1 MAYEIVRFDDDAGQ
15 NVQITP
21 EDVRRTFCQNAT
33 DQEVQQFLALCVTQH
48 LNPFTRDAYLVKYGN
63 GPASIITSRS
73 AIQKRADSNP
83 DFEGTELGVV
93 VLTAQGEIVH
103 RPGEAYYK
111 ALGEQLLGG
120 WARAYRKGRKPYYS
134 EVPMGEYSTGRNQW
148 AKMPGTMIT
157 KVAEMHALR
166 GAFPQD
172 FQGMYSP
179 EEMAQAQPA
188 GDVSVEPMQQPMEPA
203 QQAGPAPTD
212 DDLEWLRSTTASLA
226 SVGYNEAEVKPYLWA
241 RFKEGGRKGAEDAF
255 KGMLAAVGA
264 GAPGQQ
270 EGDEPAEPEAYEPDD
285 IEF

>member
-1 MAYEIVRFDDDAGQ
+1 
-15 NVQITP
+15 
-21 EDVRRTFCQNAT
+21 
-33 DQEVQQFLALCVTQH
+33 
-48 LNPFTRDAYLVKYGN
+48 
-63 GPASIITSRS
+63 
-73 AIQKRADSNP
+73 
-83 DFEGTELGVV
+83 
-93 VLTAQGEIVH
+93 
-103 RPGEAYYK
+103 
-111 ALGEQLLGG
+111 
-120 WARAYRKGRKPYYS
+120 
-134 EVPMGEYSTGRNQW
+134 MGEYSTGRNQW

-212 DDLEWLRSTTASLA
+212 DDLEWLKSATASLA
-226 SVGYNEAEVKPYLWA
+226 GVGYNEAEVKPYLWA

-255 KGMLAAVGA
+255 KGMLAAVG
-264 GAPGQQ
+264 GDAPERQ
-270 EGDEPAEPEAYEPDD
+270 EGDAPVEPEAYEPDD

>member
-1 MAYEIVRFDDDAGQ
+1 MAYEIVKFEDDAGQ
-15 NVQITP
+15 PVQITP

-33 DQEVQQFLALCVTQH
+33 DQEVQRFLALCATQH
-48 LNPFTRDAYLVKYGN
+48 LNPFTNDAYLVKYGS

-111 ALGEQLLGG
+111 SLGEQLLGG

-134 EVPMGEYSTGRNQW
+134 EVPMSEYSTGRNQW
-148 AKMPGTMIT
+148 SKMPGTMIT

-172 FQGMYSP
+172 FQGMYSS

-188 GDVSVEPMQQPMEPA
+188 GDVSVEPMQQPAEPA
-203 QQAGPAPTD
+203 QQAKPAPTD
-212 DDLEWLRSTTASLA
+212 DDLEWLRSATASLA
-226 SVGYNEAEVKPYLWA
+226 GVGYNEAEVKPYLWA
-241 RFKEGGRKGAEDAF
+241 RFKEGGRKEAEDAF
-255 KGMLAAVGA
+255 KGMLAAVGGEA
-264 GAPGQQ
+264 
-270 EGDEPAEPEAYEPDD
+270 PAEPDAYEPDD

>member
-15 NVQITP
+15 PVQITP

-48 LNPFTRDAYLVKYGN
+48 LNPFTRDAYLVKYGS

-93 VLTAQGEIVH
+93 VLTAQGDIVH
-103 RPGEAYYK
+103 RPGEAHYK
-111 ALGEQLLGG
+111 SLGEQLLGG

-188 GDVSVEPMQQPMEPA
+188 GDVSVEPMQQPAEPA
-203 QQAGPAPTD
+203 QQAKPAPTD
-212 DDLEWLRSTTASLA
+212 DDLEWLRSATASLA
-226 SVGYNEAEVKPYLWA
+226 GVGYNEAEVKPYLWA
-241 RFKEGGRKGAEDAF
+241 RFKEGGRKEAEDAF

-264 GAPGQQ
+264 DAPGQQ
-270 EGDEPAEPEAYEPDD
+270 EGDAPAEPDAYEPDD

>member
-15 NVQITP
+15 PVQITP

-48 LNPFTRDAYLVKYGN
+48 LNPFTRDAYLVKYGS

-111 ALGEQLLGG
+111 SLGEQLLGG

-148 AKMPGTMIT
+148 SKMPGTMIT

-188 GDVSVEPMQQPMEPA
+188 GDVSVEPMQQPAEPA
-203 QQAGPAPTD
+203 QQAKPAPTD
-212 DDLEWLRSTTASLA
+212 DDLEWLRSATASLA
-226 SVGYNEAEVKPYLWA
+226 GVGYNEAEVKPYLWA

-264 GAPGQQ
+264 DAPEQQ
-270 EGDEPAEPEAYEPDD
+270 EGDAPVEPDAYEPDD

>member
-1 MAYEIVRFDDDAGQ
+1 MAYEIVKFEDDAGQ
-15 NVQITP
+15 PVQITP
-21 EDVRRTFCQNAT
+21 EDGRRTFCQNAT
-33 DQEVQQFLALCVTQH
+33 DQEVQRFLALCATQH
-48 LNPFTRDAYLVKYGN
+48 LNPFTNDAYLVKYGS

-111 ALGEQLLGG
+111 SLGEQLLGG

-134 EVPMGEYSTGRNQW
+134 EVPMSEYSTGRNQW
-148 AKMPGTMIT
+148 SKMPGTMIT

-188 GDVSVEPMQQPMEPA
+188 GDVSVEPMQQPAEPA
-203 QQAGPAPTD
+203 QQVKPAPTD
-212 DDLEWLRSTTASLA
+212 DDLEWLRSATASLA
-226 SVGYNEAEVKPYLWA
+226 GVGYNEAEVKPYLWA
-241 RFKEGGRKGAEDAF
+241 RFKEGGRKEAEDAF

-264 GAPGQQ
+264 EA
-270 EGDEPAEPEAYEPDD
+270 PAEPDAYEPDD

>member
-1 MAYEIVRFDDDAGQ
+1 MAYEIVKFEDDAGQ
-15 NVQITP
+15 PVQITP

-33 DQEVQQFLALCVTQH
+33 DQEVQMFLALCATQR
-48 LNPFTRDAYLVKYGN
+48 LNPFTKDAYLVKYGS

-111 ALGEQLLGG
+111 SLGEQLLGG

-134 EVPMGEYSTGRNQW
+134 EVPMSEYSTGRNQW
-148 AKMPGTMIT
+148 SKMPGTMIT

-188 GDVSVEPMQQPMEPA
+188 GDVSVEPMQQTAEPA
-203 QQAGPAPTD
+203 QQVKPAPTD
-212 DDLEWLRSTTASLA
+212 DDLEWLRSATASLA
-226 SVGYNEAEVKPYLWA
+226 GVGYNEAEVKPYLWA
-241 RFKEGGRKGAEDAF
+241 RFKEGGRKEAEDAF
-255 KGMLAAVGA
+255 KGMLAAVG
-264 GAPGQQ
+264 GDVSGQQ
-270 EGDEPAEPEAYEPDD
+270 EAEAPAEPDAYEPDD

>member
-1 MAYEIVRFDDDAGQ
+1 MAYEIVKFEDDAGQ
-15 NVQITP
+15 PVQITP

-33 DQEVQQFLALCVTQH
+33 DQEVQMFLALCATQR
-48 LNPFTRDAYLVKYGN
+48 LNPFTKDAYLVKYGS

-93 VLTAQGEIVH
+93 VLTAQGDIVH

-111 ALGEQLLGG
+111 SLGEQLLGG

-203 QQAGPAPTD
+203 QQAKAAPTD
-212 DDLEWLRSTTASLA
+212 DDLEWLRSATASLA
-226 SVGYNEAEVKPYLWA
+226 GVGYNEAEVKPYLWA

-255 KGMLAAVGA
+255 KGMLAAVGGDA
-264 GAPGQQ
+264 TGQQ
-270 EGDEPAEPEAYEPDD
+270 EGDAPAETEAYEPDD

>member
-1 MAYEIVRFDDDAGQ
+1 MAYEIVKFEDDAGQ
-15 NVQITP
+15 PVQITY
-21 EDVRRTFCQNAT
+21 EDVRRTFCHNAT
-33 DQEVQQFLALCVTQH
+33 DQEIQQFLALCATQH

-111 ALGEQLLGG
+111 SLGEQLLGG

-134 EVPMGEYSTGRNQW
+134 EVPMSEYSTGRNQW
-148 AKMPGTMIT
+148 SKMPGTMIT

-212 DDLEWLRSTTASLA
+212 DDLEWLRSATASLA
-226 SVGYNEAEVKPYLWA
+226 GVGYNEAEAKPYLWA

-255 KGMLAAVGA
+255 KGMLAAVG
-264 GAPGQQ
+264 GDAPERQ
-270 EGDEPAEPEAYEPDD
+270 EGDAPSEPDAYEPDD